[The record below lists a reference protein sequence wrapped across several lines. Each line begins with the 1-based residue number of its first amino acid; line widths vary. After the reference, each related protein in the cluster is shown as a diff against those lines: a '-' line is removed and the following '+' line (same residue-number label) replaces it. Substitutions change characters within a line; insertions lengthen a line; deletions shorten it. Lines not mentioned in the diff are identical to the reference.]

1 MGGNCAVTVE
11 EMARN
16 ESRRDAVTRLEDEHD
31 SDFLRSN
38 FIFAA
43 HALYKDESV
52 MIDGGVDMEV
62 SLT

>member
-11 EMARN
+11 EMARK
-16 ESRRDAVTRLEDEHD
+16 ESRRDAVTRLEDEHG

-38 FIFAA
+38 FIVAA
-43 HALYKDESV
+43 HALYKDKPV

>member
-11 EMARN
+11 EMARK

-38 FIFAA
+38 FIVAA
-43 HALYKDESV
+43 HAL
-52 MIDGGVDMEV
+52 
-62 SLT
+62 

>member
-1 MGGNCAVTVE
+1 MTVE
-11 EMARN
+11 EMARK
-16 ESRRDAVTRLEDEHD
+16 ESRRVAVTRLEDEHD

-38 FIFAA
+38 FIIVA
-43 HALYKDESV
+43 HVLYEDESV

>member
-11 EMARN
+11 MARK
-16 ESRRDAVTRLEDEHD
+16 ESKRDAVTRLEDEHD
-31 SDFLRSN
+31 PDFLRSN
-38 FIFAA
+38 FIVAA
-43 HALYKDESV
+43 HALYREESV

>member
-1 MGGNCAVTVE
+1 MTAE
-11 EMARN
+11 EMARK
-16 ESRRDAVTRLEDEHD
+16 ESRRVAVTRLEDEHD

-38 FIFAA
+38 FIIAA
-43 HALYKDESV
+43 HVLFEDESV